1 MESRVVHDG
10 NEELIIFK
18 AICYFQSEREEI
30 PSQPTNAPPSYTSTA
45 AVDGGWRGAYQHDF
59 VCSSKASPQGNR
71 AQEQGISTAFFLR
84 SRRSNPRLLD
94 QIPRLNCS
102 CIRRFNCDIYE
113 SMANIMSRRAAQ
125 MCKHMNF
132 NALCG
137 VRRTPAPAPG
147 STICNAL
154 ARNTKDH
161 SFNNW
166 KYNAFFLAYIHP

>member
-113 SMANIMSRRAAQ
+113 SMANIARANVQTHEFQRCTARRSR
-125 MCKHMNF
+125 
-132 NALCG
+132 
-137 VRRTPAPAPG
+137 P
-147 STICNAL
+147 STIQRD
-154 ARNTKDH
+154 RNTKD
-161 SFNNW
+161 
-166 KYNAFFLAYIHP
+166 